1 MAEKKP
7 GFAQGLITDETIR
20 EHRERIG
27 NKRGSV
33 GRDEYATV
41 DSIRQFVNAIGDL
54 NPLYRDEGYAK
65 KTRYGSLIAP
75 PSFLRVVGGG
85 FGTGMGLRGVLAFHS
100 GTEWVFYRPI
110 YPGDKYTCDVEFIE
124 LQEKGGRFAPR
135 WLQEI
140 HEVKYSNQKGE
151 VVATAYMSAA
161 RTERSLVS
169 ARTRGEG
176 KAPIRQHPHPWT
188 EEERIQ
194 IENEMIKS
202 SEEIRASEPRYWE
215 DVNEDEELPQL
226 VKGPL
231 RLMDMVAW
239 FGATEILLGCA
250 SALKLFRKVPG
261 LALLHPDSNAL
272 EYIEFVHCN
281 RGAAAFAGFPNAY
294 DWGAQRHHF
303 LMQQLTNWMGDD
315 GWLKKCSAQYRGFV
329 FISDVLRFTS
339 QVIEKYVDE
348 DGEYC
353 VDILSSCLNQAGENV
368 MPSRSTIAL
377 PSRERRIWPVE
388 RRLR

>member
-1 MAEKKP
+1 MGEKGP
-7 GFAQGLITDETIR
+7 RFAQGVITDEAIE
-20 EHRERIG
+20 EHRKRIG
-27 NKRGSV
+27 RKQVSAGRG
-33 GRDEYATV
+33 EYATQ

-54 NPLYRDEGYAK
+54 NPLYRDEEYAK
-65 KTRYGSLIAP
+65 KTRYGRLVAP

-85 FGTGMGLRGVLAFHS
+85 GIGLGLRGVLAFHS
-100 GTEWVFYRPI
+100 GTEWVFHKPI
-110 YPGDKYTCDVEFIE
+110 YPGDKFTCESEFIE

-140 HEVKYSNQKGE
+140 FETKYTDQRAE
-151 VVATAYMSAA
+151 VVATAYMTIA
-161 RTERSLVS
+161 RTERSRVS
-169 ARTRGEG
+169 ARTRGEE
-176 KAPIRQHPHPWT
+176 KTAKREQPHPWT

-194 IENEMIKS
+194 IEDEMIKS
-202 SEEIRASEPRYWE
+202 SEEIRGSEPRYWE
-215 DVNEDEELPQL
+215 DVNEDDELPQL

-239 FGATEILLGCA
+239 FGATEVLLGCA

-261 LALLHPDSNAL
+261 LALVHPDSNAR

-281 RGAAAFAGFPNAY
+281 RGAAEFAGFPNAY

-315 GWLKKCSAQYRGFV
+315 GWLKRCLAQYRGFV
-329 FISDVLRFTS
+329 FISDVLRFNS
-339 QVIEKYVDE
+339 KVIEKYVDE

-377 PSRERRIWPVE
+377 PSREKGIWPVE